1 MKRAEC
7 SSIKYVLRI
16 GIAAACICVFASCV
30 SAPKGDAEALVHTD
44 SRPHAVKKKKYNEA
58 RFYKA
63 LDDGDFET
71 ATAFLLGQ
79 KITNRERIRQYLD
92 LAFAEHF
99 DKVYDSSI
107 EVCNK
112 VDALMEDAVT
122 KSVTRTVLSATLNEN
137 ASEYSGRVYEYLYV
151 NLFNALN
158 YYHRGD
164 MEGALVEIRKIGN
177 KQREYIAKYG
187 KAVLAKDAPQK
198 REITDADYAAA
209 LFGINMPAL
218 IAKSP
223 PQATK
228 DDVFRDSAAS
238 RYVSMLFRLM
248 NGDADDARIDAD
260 VIAMLSPRFPA
271 AQMLA
276 IPEGKGRLDVL
287 AFYGLIGRRY
297 EQSFYFPGDVVNG
310 LAGLNFSVIGIGS
323 SAMIVMPPFP
333 NGVVIP
339 AFRLKFVYPAFD
351 ASSIRQ
357 HIAGVRI
364 LVSDVNASGKLVAVR
379 NVVGKHDA
387 EGRSASNSDIGGRN
401 ADKHDDPSVIGT
413 DGKGE
418 AAAVCDLSL
427 LEDFNDAVDKDVRTH
442 AAKAFA
448 RSVVRSLLKKS
459 AAVTAGE
466 ATLAALADKNSN
478 KKSFADALLYELA
491 YLSVSAAIDA
501 VDAAET
507 ADVRQSVCLPARA
520 YAGGCAVEPGSYDVT
535 VQYVDASSNIVF
547 QERFASVNVES
558 GVPVLIESSYMKK

>member
-7 SSIKYVLRI
+7 CSIKRALQNTV
-16 GIAAACICVFASCV
+16 AAACICVFASCA
-30 SAPKGDAEALVHTD
+30 SAPKRDAEKLVHTD
-44 SRPHAVKKKKYNEA
+44 SRPHTIKKKKYNEA

-63 LDDGDFET
+63 LDEGDFEKC
-71 ATAFLLGQ
+71 TAFLLGQ
-79 KITNRERIRQYLD
+79 KITARERIRQYLD

-99 DKVYDSSI
+99 GKAYDSSI
-107 EVCNK
+107 EACNK
-112 VDALMEDAVT
+112 ADALMEDAVT

-151 NLFNALN
+151 NVFNALN
-158 YYHRGD
+158 YYHKGD
-164 MEGALVEIRKIGN
+164 MEGALVEIRKIAN

-209 LFGINMPAL
+209 MFGINMPSL

-223 PQATK
+223 PEATK
-228 DDVFRDSAAS
+228 DDVFRDSAAA
-238 RYVSMLFRLM
+238 RYVSMIFRLM
-248 NGDADDARIDAD
+248 NGEADDARIDAD
-260 VIAMLSPRFPA
+260 VLAKLSPRFPA
-271 AQMLA
+271 AQTLTT
-276 IPEGKGRLDVL
+276 PEGKGRLDVL
-287 AFYGLIGRRY
+287 AFCGLIGKRY
-297 EQSFYFPGDVVNG
+297 EQAFYFPGDVVNG
-310 LAGLNFSVIGIGS
+310 LVGLNFNVLGFGS
-323 SAMIVMPPFP
+323 AAMIVLPPFP

-351 ASSIRQ
+351 ASSMRS
-357 HIAGVRI
+357 HISGVRI
-364 LVSDVNASGKLVAVR
+364 LVSDVNASGKPAAAR
-379 NVVGKHDA
+379 TAAGKHD
-387 EGRSASNSDIGGRN
+387 GQ
-401 ADKHDDPSVIGT
+401 SVVGT

-418 AAAVCDLSL
+418 AAAVRDLTI
-427 LEDFNDAVDKDVRTH
+427 LEDFNAAVDKDVRTH

-466 ATLAALADKNSN
+466 ATLAAFADKNGGE
-478 KKSFADALLYELA
+478 KSFADALLYELA

-501 VDAAET
+501 VDLAET

-520 YAGGCAVEPGSYDVT
+520 YAGGCVVEPGSYDVA
-535 VQYVDASSNIVF
+535 VQYIDAASNIVF
-547 QERFASVNVES
+547 QERFASVTVDA

>member
-16 GIAAACICVFASCV
+16 GIAAACICVFASCA
-30 SAPKGDAEALVHTD
+30 SAPKGDAEALIHTD

-63 LDDGDFET
+63 LDDGDFES

-99 DKVYDSSI
+99 GKVYDSSI

-209 LFGINMPAL
+209 MFGINMPAL

-364 LVSDVNASGKLVAVR
+364 LVSDVNASGILT
-379 NVVGKHDA
+379 
-387 EGRSASNSDIGGRN
+387 E
-401 ADKHDDPSVIGT
+401 
-413 DGKGE
+413 GKGE

-520 YAGGCAVEPGSYDVT
+520 YAGGCAVDPGSYDVT

-547 QERFASVNVES
+547 QERFASVKVES

>member
-16 GIAAACICVFASCV
+16 GIAAACICVFASCA
-30 SAPKGDAEALVHTD
+30 SAPKGDAEALIHTD

-63 LDDGDFET
+63 LDDGDFES

-99 DKVYDSSI
+99 GKVYDSSI
-107 EVCNK
+107 EACNK

-164 MEGALVEIRKIGN
+164 MEGALVEIRKIAN

-209 LFGINMPAL
+209 MFGINMPAL

-260 VIAMLSPRFPA
+260 VIAMLSPCFPA

-287 AFYGLIGRRY
+287 AFCGLIGRRY

-364 LVSDVNASGKLVAVR
+364 LVSDVNASGKSATVR
-379 NVVGKHDA
+379 TAAGKH
-387 EGRSASNSDIGGRN
+387 E
-401 ADKHDDPSVIGT
+401 DPSVIGT

>member
-99 DKVYDSSI
+99 GKVYDSSI

-158 YYHRGD
+158 YYHKGD
-164 MEGALVEIRKIGN
+164 MEGALVEIRKIAN

-364 LVSDVNASGKLVAVR
+364 LVSAANASGKSAVVR
-379 NVVGKHDA
+379 TAAGKHD
-387 EGRSASNSDIGGRN
+387 GQ
-401 ADKHDDPSVIGT
+401 SVVGT

-547 QERFASVNVES
+547 QERFASVKVES

>member
-1 MKRAEC
+1 MKRR
-7 SSIKYVLRI
+7 KYCIRRALQS
-16 GIAAACICVFASCV
+16 GIAASCICIFVSCAS
-30 SAPKGDAEALVHTD
+30 SPKKDAEALAHTAA
-44 SRPHAVKKKKYNEA
+44 RPHTVKKKKYNEA

-99 DKVYDSSI
+99 GKVYDSSI

-151 NLFNALN
+151 NVFNALN
-158 YYHRGD
+158 YYHKGD

-209 LFGINMPAL
+209 MFGINMPAL

-260 VIAMLSPRFPA
+260 VLAKLSPRFPA
-271 AQMLA
+271 AQTLTT
-276 IPEGKGRLDVL
+276 PEGKGRLDVL
-287 AFYGLIGRRY
+287 AFCGLIGRRY

-310 LAGLNFSVIGIGS
+310 LVGLNFSVIGIGS

-351 ASSIRQ
+351 ASSMRS

-364 LVSDVNASGKLVAVR
+364 LVSDANASGKPAVVR
-379 NVVGKHDA
+379 TAAGKHD
-387 EGRSASNSDIGGRN
+387 GQ
-401 ADKHDDPSVIGT
+401 SVVGT

-448 RSVVRSLLKKS
+448 KSVVRSLIKKS

-466 ATLAALADKNSN
+466 ATLRALADKNGSG
-478 KKSFADALLYELA
+478 KSFTDALLYELA

-535 VQYVDASSNIVF
+535 VQYVDTASNIVF
-547 QERFASVNVES
+547 QERFTSVKVEA
-558 GVPVLIESSYMKK
+558 GVPALIQSSYMKK

>member
-1 MKRAEC
+1 MKRR
-7 SSIKYVLRI
+7 KYRI
-16 GIAAACICVFASCV
+16 RCALQSAVAAACICVFASCA
-30 SAPKGDAEALVHTD
+30 SLPKGEAEALAHID
-44 SRPHAVKKKKYNEA
+44 SRPHAIKKKKYNEA

-63 LDDGDFET
+63 LDEGDFEKC
-71 ATAFLLGQ
+71 TAFLLGQ
-79 KITNRERIRQYLD
+79 KITDKERIRQYLD

-99 DKVYDSSI
+99 SKAYDSSI
-107 EVCNK
+107 EACNK
-112 VDALMEDAVT
+112 ADALMEDAVT

-151 NLFNALN
+151 NVFNALN
-158 YYHRGD
+158 YYHKGD
-164 MEGALVEIRKIGN
+164 MEGALVEIRKIAN

-209 LFGINMPAL
+209 MFGINMPAL

-260 VIAMLSPRFPA
+260 VLAKLSPRFPA
-271 AQMLA
+271 AQTLTT
-276 IPEGKGRLDVL
+276 PEGKGRLDVL
-287 AFYGLIGRRY
+287 AFCGLIGRRY

-351 ASSIRQ
+351 ASSMRS

-364 LVSDVNASGKLVAVR
+364 LVSDANASGKPAVVR
-379 NVVGKHDA
+379 TAAGKHD
-387 EGRSASNSDIGGRN
+387 GQ
-401 ADKHDDPSVIGT
+401 SVVGT

-520 YAGGCAVEPGSYDVT
+520 YAGGCAVDPGSYDVT

-547 QERFASVNVES
+547 QERFASVKVES